1 MTDSIAASLAEAHR
15 TLATKFHGSAC
26 SNCGSTIRYYR
37 GGGCVACAKARTLAW
52 QKENREVGRERARR
66 HYQQSKK
73 QRTARVRDC
82 LVVAKAAVKD
92 TPIND
97 ALRLSCVRDLLLA
110 LGAVE
115 MPADGAGVL
124 DPWGGL

>member
-1 MTDSIAASLAEAHR
+1 MPAQIAPSLAEAHR
-15 TLATKFHGSAC
+15 TLATKFHGTPC

-73 QRTARVRDC
+73 HRTARVRDC
-82 LVVAKAAVKD
+82 LAVAKAAVKD
-92 TPIND
+92 RTID
-97 ALRLSCVRDLLLA
+97 EALGLAAVRDLLLA
-110 LGAVE
+110 LGAAEV
-115 MPADGAGVL
+115 PAAGAGPD